1 MNKDLRDILVNNLQL
16 DPDCLGPEAR
26 LEDAGVDSLAIV
38 ELNMLLAEQHGPEIG
53 EDRLASVTTI
63 GALAQLVEDHYNA
76 GGLR

>member
-1 MNKDLRDILVNNLQL
+1 MNQDLRDILVNHLQL
-16 DPDCLGPEAR
+16 DPDNLGTEAR

-38 ELNMLLAEQHGPEIG
+38 ELNMLLGERHGTEIG

-76 GGLR
+76 GGPQ